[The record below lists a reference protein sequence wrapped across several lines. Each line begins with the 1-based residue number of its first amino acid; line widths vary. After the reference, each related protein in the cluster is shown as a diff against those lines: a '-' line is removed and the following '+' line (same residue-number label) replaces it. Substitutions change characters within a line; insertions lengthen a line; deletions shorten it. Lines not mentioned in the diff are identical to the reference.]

1 MLMRHWETP
10 IFTAISGRFWH
21 LHWFMSLIK
30 VFVYL
35 SPHIIE
41 YFSKIDND
49 EYNILIKNST
59 LRIILLV
66 LISPSSN
73 IVIRWCSD
81 NLGIQIRQ
89 FKAKKQDLLFLRWWK
104 Q

>member
-1 MLMRHWETP
+1 
-10 IFTAISGRFWH
+10 
-21 LHWFMSLIK
+21 MSLIK

-73 IVIRWCSD
+73 IVIR
-81 NLGIQIRQ
+81 
-89 FKAKKQDLLFLRWWK
+89 
-104 Q
+104 